1 MAMKNS
7 NYEIMSRLLFILLLP
22 GLMIIPG
29 SAAVI
34 TDEQVWVIQSSGNI
48 GVNEKI
54 EYGSIS
60 VKVHEFLDDRVTL
73 TVYEDN
79 NFLELFDFYEGE
91 WRQYQDTRVE
101 VHRIEGTRT
110 LIAIST
116 LDTRTIWTELE
127 PVNAFW
133 GDYVQRDVY
142 GIEIFSFD
150 NDSVTLIV
158 YENRN
163 KLEDVKYHIGEEYQY
178 LDDFKIHVSN
188 IDSNGYLELRFFK
201 KLPISINGNVKT
213 QKDVYR
219 PNEKITF
226 QIEITNSGNTP
237 INLVEMD
244 VRTDPYL
251 HNDLV
256 QTTNDLFPN
265 QTYLLEVPVLT
276 TDENEDSNILMEV
289 DVTLIDYFGNKYSHS
304 FSKNIY
310 ISTSIGITKEIIP
323 HELEFQDDSRS
334 VQNVAKVQLNV
345 FNVGATSK
353 NLSIIEH
360 IPDNISLYNSSYLEW
375 TREIAPG
382 EFFNITYYIT
392 PDIPGEYTLPAAEVL
407 FDNKT
412 ILSGKVLFS
421 VHAPIITVKKSA
433 NIAGDVIIVTN
444 NIQNIGTRAANVIVT
459 DNIPEKSTIINGNEF
474 WTKVMQPGESGK
486 FNYSLQNHKELD
498 SLPGANVQ
506 YLDIRGNNWY
516 SESNS
521 VELKPIDMKSNGMMS
536 DINSKDFMIFLG
548 FSYIIIIGLIICL
561 LVLIGSII
569 YIWDNKQDKV

>member
-1 MAMKNS
+1 
-7 NYEIMSRLLFILLLP
+7 MSRLFFILLLL
-22 GLMIIPG
+22 GLMIIHG
-29 SAAVI
+29 SATAT

-48 GVNEKI
+48 GLNEKI
-54 EYGSIS
+54 EYGRIS
-60 VKVHEFLDDRVTL
+60 VKVHEFRDDRVSL
-73 TVYEDN
+73 AVYEDN

-91 WRQYQDTRVE
+91 WRQYQDTRLE
-101 VHRIEGTRT
+101 VHRIEGYRT

-116 LDTRTIWTELE
+116 LDTRTIWTEFE
-127 PVNAFW
+127 PMKAFW
-133 GDYVQRDVY
+133 GDYIRRDVY
-142 GIEIFSFD
+142 GIEIFSFE

-163 KLEDVKYHIGEEYQY
+163 KLEDVKYHIGDEYQY

-188 IDSNGYLELRFFK
+188 IESNGYVELQFFK
-201 KLPISINGNVKT
+201 KLPLSINGNVKT
-213 QKDVYR
+213 QKELYR

-251 HNDLV
+251 HNDLI

-265 QTYLLEVPVLT
+265 QTYMLEVPVLT
-276 TDENEDSNILMEV
+276 TDENENSNILMEV
-289 DVTLIDYFGNKYSHS
+289 DVTLIDYFGNKYSYS

-323 HELEFQDDSRS
+323 HELEFQDKSRN
-334 VQNVAKVQLNV
+334 VQNVAMVQLNV
-345 FNVGATSK
+345 FNVGTTSK

-392 PDIPGEYTLPAAEVL
+392 PDIPGEYTLPAAEVF
-407 FDNKT
+407 FDKKM

-421 VHAPIITVKKSA
+421 VHGPIISIQKSA
-433 NIAGDVIIVTN
+433 NVVGDIIIVTN
-444 NIQNIGTRAANVIVT
+444 NIQNTGTRAANVIVA
-459 DNIPEKSTIINGNEF
+459 DNIPEKSMIINGNEF

-498 SLPGANVQ
+498 SLPAASVQ
-506 YLDIRGNNWY
+506 YLDIRGNTWY

-521 VELKPIDMKSNGMMS
+521 VELKPIGLRSDNMKSDTN
-536 DINSKDFMIFLG
+536 NKNFMIFLG
-548 FSYIIIIGLIICL
+548 FSYITIIGLIIC
-561 LVLIGSII
+561 VLIIIGSII
-569 YIWDNKQDKV
+569 YIWDSKQDKV